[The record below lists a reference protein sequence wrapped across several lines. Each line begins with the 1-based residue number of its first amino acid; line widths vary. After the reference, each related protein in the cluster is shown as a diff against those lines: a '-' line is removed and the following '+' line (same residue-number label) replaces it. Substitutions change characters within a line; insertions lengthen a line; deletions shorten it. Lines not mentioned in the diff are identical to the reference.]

1 MNLHY
6 NLNPFKNWVWQDR
19 ENRLSILLTLIISI
33 IAFVWLKV
41 LYPFPNFLP
50 DSYSYLEAAYNNQ
63 SINIWPIG
71 YSMFLRLFSSFTRSD
86 TALVFAQYILLQA
99 SLLYFLFTLR
109 YWLSPSKR
117 TFRIILICCVAN
129 PLSPLISNFIAS
141 DALFTALSLIW
152 LGQLLT
158 ISLRPSRN
166 LLIRHAAVLVLAIMV
181 RYNAL
186 YYPLVSIVCIGLT
199 ALPLKTKL
207 IGYVAIL
214 VLVGGSI
221 GQSIYHYRK
230 TTGTAQFA
238 AFGGWQLASNALYAY
253 AYSSHPDAVN
263 LLPSTFQPLQRL
275 VNHHMDSIKRLTVR
289 PDKELGTYYLW
300 DEKAPLKQYLVQKW
314 AKDSTTDF
322 FTRWAS
328 MGPLYA
334 AYGSWLIRHHPI
346 NYIRHFLGPNIIRYY
361 TPDAEFML
369 TYNMGKD
376 SIDEIARFWFHY
388 KTRKIHSTAKE
399 LPIANTFPI
408 TLALINLSFVFSFL
422 GFLWLGGYHD
432 TNIPFRRVLLLTSII
447 WLANMAFSVL
457 ASPIV
462 LRYQLFPLTFTLAF
476 TVLLLAY
483 IVRKSISSKPTQ
495 SLTNQN
501 ETYHQPVAVS

>member
-1 MNLHY
+1 MNLQH
-6 NLNPFKNWVWQDR
+6 NLSPFKNWVWQDR
-19 ENRLSILLTLIISI
+19 ENRLSIFLTFIISI

-50 DSYSYLEAAYNNQ
+50 DSYSYLDAAYSNQ

-152 LGQLLT
+152 LGQLFT
-158 ISLRPSRN
+158 ITLRPSRN
-166 LLIRHAAVLVLAIMV
+166 LLIRHAVVLVLAIMV

-186 YYPLVSIVCIGLT
+186 YYPFVSIACIALT
-199 ALPLKTKL
+199 VLPLKTKL
-207 IGYVAIL
+207 IGYAAIM

-221 GQSIYHYRK
+221 GQSAYHYRK
-230 TTGTAQFA
+230 ITGTAQFA

-253 AYSSHPDAVN
+253 AHSSHPDSAKLV
-263 LLPSTFQPLQRL
+263 PTVFQPLQR
-275 VNHHMDSIKRLTVR
+275 VVDRHMDSIKRLADR

-300 DEKAPLKQYLVQKW
+300 DEKAPLKEYLAQKW
-314 AKDSTTDF
+314 ATDSTTDF
-322 FTRWAS
+322 ITRWAS

-334 AYGSWLIRHHPI
+334 AYGSWLIRQHPAG
-346 NYIRHFLGPNIIRYY
+346 YIRHFLWPNIVRYY
-361 TPDAEFML
+361 TPDPEFL
-369 TYNMGKD
+369 HSYNMGKD

-388 KTRKIHSTAKE
+388 KTRKVHATAKE
-399 LPIANTFPI
+399 LPIASTFPVA
-408 TLALINLSFVFSFL
+408 LAVTNLLFLLSFIAFSWL
-422 GFLWLGGYHD
+422 NGFHD
-432 TNIPFRRVLLLTSII
+432 ANILFRRALFLIVII

-462 LRYQLFPLTFTLAF
+462 LRYQLFPLSFTLAF
-476 TVLLLAY
+476 TVLLLDY
-483 IVRKSISSKPTQ
+483 IGRKSISPNSTQ
-495 SLTNQN
+495 SSTTHN
-501 ETYHQPVAVS
+501 ETYHQPVAVG